1 MTINNYMKK
10 NILKK
15 LFIKL
20 SKVLGYEIIDQS
32 DFSSPTLEKQLN
44 ENLSIINEK
53 SIILPLG
60 EVKITKKVSSVLII
74 FRTNTDVEIWDQN
87 KRRLFEQP
95 KIEYSLKALN
105 SLIRSVNFSKK
116 KYPNIK
122 FKTIIVDDKSKEEN
136 LNKLKKLIDG
146 SGLDIGITPLNHD
159 KYNDII
165 KQQKNDQTFS
175 NLASLLQSFELGKE
189 YGEDLVF
196 FVEDDYL
203 HFEPMMEEM
212 IASYERIASQVNEDI
227 FMCPADY
234 PYLYMNNEKTNILIG
249 NKRHWRT
256 INQTLCTFMTTKSL
270 INKYWENFYNTC
282 LDRHEPF
289 EKYLNDIYKKEF
301 CISPIKSLSLHL
313 TNVNSSYGLS
323 PFIDYKKLWDE
334 NDITNA

>member
-1 MTINNYMKK
+1 MKK
-10 NILKK
+10 SIIKR

-32 DFSSPTLEKQLN
+32 DFSSPTLQKKLN
-44 ENLSIINEK
+44 EDLSIINEK
-53 SIILPLG
+53 SIVLPLG
-60 EVKITKKVSSVLII
+60 EVKITKKVNSVLII

-87 KRRLFEQP
+87 KKRLFEKP
-95 KIEYSLKALN
+95 KIEYSLRALK
-105 SLIRSVNFSKK
+105 SLIRSVNFSKT
-116 KYPNIK
+116 KYPKIK
-122 FKTIIVDDKSKEEN
+122 FKILIVDDKSKEEN
-136 LNKLKKLIDG
+136 LDKIKKLIDG
-146 SGLDIGITPLNHD
+146 SSLDINILPLNHD
-159 KYNDII
+159 KYKGII

-189 YGEDLVF
+189 HGEDLVF
-196 FVEDDYL
+196 FIEDDYL

-212 IASYERIASQVNEDI
+212 IASYERISSQVDIDI

-234 PYLYMNNEKTNILIG
+234 PYLYINDEKTNILIG

-270 INKYWENFYNTC
+270 LDKYWDNFYNTC

-289 EKYLNDIYKKEF
+289 EKYLNELYTKEF
-301 CISPIKSLSLHL
+301 CLSPLKSLSLHV

-334 NDITNA
+334 SKY